1 MPRPLDAGLRWRI
14 AVADETKR
22 IEDEIAKAREEL
34 AGTLDQLVV
43 RANPQRLAQD
53 AKGQVAAFV
62 SKPPV
67 KYSLV
72 GVGALVAV
80 VIIRKIFS

>member
-1 MPRPLDAGLRWRI
+1 M
-14 AVADETKR
+14 ADETKR

-43 RANPQRLAQD
+43 RANPQRLADD
-53 AKGQVAAFV
+53 AKVRVVAVVNQPA
-62 SKPPV
+62 V
-67 KYSLV
+67 KYGLL

-80 VIIRKIFS
+80 VVVRKILR

>member
-1 MPRPLDAGLRWRI
+1 M
-14 AVADETKR
+14 ADETKR

-43 RANPQRLAQD
+43 RANPQRLADD
-53 AKGQVAAFV
+53 AKVRAVAIV
-62 SKPPV
+62 SQPAV
-67 KYSLV
+67 KFSLL

-80 VIIRKIFS
+80 MIVRKIVR

>member
-1 MPRPLDAGLRWRI
+1 M
-14 AVADETKR
+14 ADETKR

-53 AKGQVAAFV
+53 AKGQVVGLV

-67 KYSLV
+67 KYTLI
-72 GVGALVAV
+72 GVGALAV
-80 VIIRKIFS
+80 VVIVRKIFS